1 MSETDDKKLDE
12 QIEKINQTEA
22 DLLRAM
28 EIQEQMKDFVATA
41 GQSKPADEKTTSEAD
56 VVEALKTVCDPEIMI
71 NVYDMG
77 LIYNIEIRDN
87 GDVFIAMTLTAPGC
101 PVAGILPQQVA
112 DAVAL
117 VEGTGKVE
125 VRIVWEPAWT
135 MERLSDDARAM
146 IELFWKQSL
155 AVAGLCFLG
164 HVRI

>member
-41 GQSKPADEKTTSEAD
+41 GQSKPADEKTASEAD

-101 PVAGILPQQVA
+101 SVAGILPQQVA

-146 IELFWKQSL
+146 IELF
-155 AVAGLCFLG
+155 
-164 HVRI
+164 

>member
-41 GQSKPADEKTTSEAD
+41 GQSKPADEKTASEAD

-125 VRIVWEPAWT
+125 IRIVWEPAWT

-146 IELFWKQSL
+146 IELF
-155 AVAGLCFLG
+155 
-164 HVRI
+164 

>member
-41 GQSKPADEKTTSEAD
+41 GQSKPADEKTASEAD

-125 VRIVWEPAWT
+125 VRIVWEPPWT

-146 IELFWKQSL
+146 IELF
-155 AVAGLCFLG
+155 
-164 HVRI
+164 

>member
-1 MSETDDKKLDE
+1 MSEIDDKKLDE

-22 DLLRAM
+22 DLLLSLIHIWAM

-41 GQSKPADEKTTSEAD
+41 GQSKPADEKTASEAD

-146 IELFWKQSL
+146 IELF
-155 AVAGLCFLG
+155 
-164 HVRI
+164 

>member
-41 GQSKPADEKTTSEAD
+41 GQSKPADEKTASEAD

-101 PVAGILPQQVA
+101 PVAGILPQQIA

-146 IELFWKQSL
+146 IELF
-155 AVAGLCFLG
+155 
-164 HVRI
+164 

>member
-41 GQSKPADEKTTSEAD
+41 GQSKPADEKTASEAD

-87 GDVFIAMTLTAPGC
+87 GDVFIAMTLTAPCC
-101 PVAGILPQQVA
+101 PGAGFLPQLVA
-112 DAVAL
+112 DAGAL

-146 IELFWKQSL
+146 IELF
-155 AVAGLCFLG
+155 
-164 HVRI
+164 

>member
-28 EIQEQMKDFVATA
+28 EIQEQMKDFVAMA

-146 IELFWKQSL
+146 IELF
-155 AVAGLCFLG
+155 
-164 HVRI
+164 

>member
-28 EIQEQMKDFVATA
+28 EIQEQMKDFVATS

-77 LIYNIEIRDN
+77 LIYNIEIRDT
-87 GDVFIAMTLTAPGC
+87 GDVFIAMTLPAPGC

-146 IELFWKQSL
+146 IELF
-155 AVAGLCFLG
+155 
-164 HVRI
+164 

>member
-41 GQSKPADEKTTSEAD
+41 GQSKPADEKTASEAD

-117 VEGTGKVE
+117 AEGTGKVE
-125 VRIVWEPAWT
+125 VHIVWEPAWT

-146 IELFWKQSL
+146 IELF
-155 AVAGLCFLG
+155 
-164 HVRI
+164 

>member
-1 MSETDDKKLDE
+1 MSEADDKKLDE

-28 EIQEQMKDFVATA
+28 EIQDEMKDFVAKAGEPKPDSESTA
-41 GQSKPADEKTTSEAD
+41 SEAD
-56 VVEALKTVCDPEIMI
+56 IIEALKTVCDPEIMI

-77 LIYNIEIRDN
+77 LIYNIEIRGN

-112 DAVAL
+112 DAAAL

-135 MERLSDDARAM
+135 IERLSEDARAM
-146 IELFWKQSL
+146 IELF
-155 AVAGLCFLG
+155 
-164 HVRI
+164 

>member
-28 EIQEQMKDFVATA
+28 EIQEQMKDYVATA
-41 GQSKPADEKTTSEAD
+41 GQSKPADEKTASDAD

-101 PVAGILPQQVA
+101 RVAGILPQLVA

-117 VEGTGKVE
+117 VVGTGQVV

-146 IELFWKQSL
+146 IELF
-155 AVAGLCFLG
+155 
-164 HVRI
+164 

>member
-1 MSETDDKKLDE
+1 M
-12 QIEKINQTEA
+12 
-22 DLLRAM
+22 LRAM

-41 GQSKPADEKTTSEAD
+41 GQPKPADEKTASEAD

-77 LIYNIEIRDN
+77 LIYNLEIRDN

-146 IELFWKQSL
+146 IELF
-155 AVAGLCFLG
+155 
-164 HVRI
+164 

>member
-41 GQSKPADEKTTSEAD
+41 GQSKPADEKTASEAD

-87 GDVFIAMTLTAPGC
+87 GDVFIAMPLTAPGC

-117 VEGTGKVE
+117 AEGTGKVE

-146 IELFWKQSL
+146 IELF
-155 AVAGLCFLG
+155 
-164 HVRI
+164 

>member
-1 MSETDDKKLDE
+1 M
-12 QIEKINQTEA
+12 
-22 DLLRAM
+22 LRAM

-41 GQSKPADEKTTSEAD
+41 GQSKPADEKTASEAD

-146 IELFWKQSL
+146 IELF
-155 AVAGLCFLG
+155 
-164 HVRI
+164 

>member
-41 GQSKPADEKTTSEAD
+41 GQSKPADEKTASEAD

-87 GDVFIAMTLTAPGC
+87 GDVFIAMTLTVPGC

-146 IELFWKQSL
+146 IELF
-155 AVAGLCFLG
+155 
-164 HVRI
+164 

>member
-1 MSETDDKKLDE
+1 
-12 QIEKINQTEA
+12 
-22 DLLRAM
+22 
-28 EIQEQMKDFVATA
+28 
-41 GQSKPADEKTTSEAD
+41 
-56 VVEALKTVCDPEIMI
+56 MI

-117 VEGTGKVE
+117 AEGTGKVE

-146 IELFWKQSL
+146 IELF
-155 AVAGLCFLG
+155 
-164 HVRI
+164 

>member
-1 MSETDDKKLDE
+1 MSEADDKKLDE

-28 EIQEQMKDFVATA
+28 EIQDEMKDFVAKAGEPKPDSEPTA
-41 GQSKPADEKTTSEAD
+41 SEAD
-56 VVEALKTVCDPEIMI
+56 VIEALKTVCDPEIMI

-77 LIYNIEIRDN
+77 LIYNIEIRGN

-112 DAVAL
+112 DAAAL
-117 VEGTGKVE
+117 VEGTGRVE

-135 MERLSDDARAM
+135 IERLSEDARAM
-146 IELFWKQSL
+146 IELF
-155 AVAGLCFLG
+155 
-164 HVRI
+164 

>member
-22 DLLRAM
+22 DLLRVM
-28 EIQEQMKDFVATA
+28 EIQEQMKDFVAMA
-41 GQSKPADEKTTSEAD
+41 GQSKPADEKTASEAD

-146 IELFWKQSL
+146 IELF
-155 AVAGLCFLG
+155 
-164 HVRI
+164 

>member
-1 MSETDDKKLDE
+1 MSETDNKKLDE

-41 GQSKPADEKTTSEAD
+41 GQSKPADEKTASEAD

-146 IELFWKQSL
+146 IELF
-155 AVAGLCFLG
+155 
-164 HVRI
+164 

>member
-41 GQSKPADEKTTSEAD
+41 GQSKPADEKTASEAD

-101 PVAGILPQQVA
+101 PVVGILPQQVA

-146 IELFWKQSL
+146 IELF
-155 AVAGLCFLG
+155 
-164 HVRI
+164 

>member
-12 QIEKINQTEA
+12 QIEKINRTEA

-41 GQSKPADEKTTSEAD
+41 GQSKPADEKTASEAD

-146 IELFWKQSL
+146 IELF
-155 AVAGLCFLG
+155 
-164 HVRI
+164 

>member
-41 GQSKPADEKTTSEAD
+41 GQSKPADEKTASEAD

-87 GDVFIAMTLTAPGC
+87 GDVFIAMTLTALGC

-146 IELFWKQSL
+146 IELF
-155 AVAGLCFLG
+155 
-164 HVRI
+164 

>member
-41 GQSKPADEKTTSEAD
+41 GQSKPADEKTASETD

-146 IELFWKQSL
+146 IELF
-155 AVAGLCFLG
+155 
-164 HVRI
+164 

>member
-125 VRIVWEPAWT
+125 VPIVWEPAWT

-146 IELFWKQSL
+146 IELF
-155 AVAGLCFLG
+155 
-164 HVRI
+164 

>member
-41 GQSKPADEKTTSEAD
+41 GQSKPADEKNASEAD

-146 IELFWKQSL
+146 IELF
-155 AVAGLCFLG
+155 
-164 HVRI
+164 

>member
-22 DLLRAM
+22 DLQRAM

-41 GQSKPADEKTTSEAD
+41 GQSKPADEKTASEAD

-146 IELFWKQSL
+146 IELF
-155 AVAGLCFLG
+155 
-164 HVRI
+164 

>member
-28 EIQEQMKDFVATA
+28 EIQQQMKDFVATA
-41 GQSKPADEKTTSEAD
+41 GQSKPADEKTASEAD

-146 IELFWKQSL
+146 IELF
-155 AVAGLCFLG
+155 
-164 HVRI
+164 

>member
-41 GQSKPADEKTTSEAD
+41 RQSKPADEKTASEAD

-146 IELFWKQSL
+146 IELF
-155 AVAGLCFLG
+155 
-164 HVRI
+164 

>member
-12 QIEKINQTEA
+12 QIEKINQTGA

-41 GQSKPADEKTTSEAD
+41 GQSKPADEKTASEAD

-146 IELFWKQSL
+146 IELF
-155 AVAGLCFLG
+155 
-164 HVRI
+164 